1 MRNSGL
7 AGFRGL
13 YNGKRCQEVRSFR
26 HHSKGDS
33 QIADHVTVIRRLDG
47 GSHRARTVS
56 QLYRLGQWTGPQSS
70 DAPSENDDTISH
82 YSSSDYM
89 MGDLTPTASDEI
101 VEHYQ
106 PSKAELSASDTA
118 IYEMPDNG
126 TPNYQRAIYE
136 RRNHERP
143 NHETPKYYELP

>member
-13 YNGKRCQEVRSFR
+13 YNGKKCQEVRSFR

-101 VEHYQ
+101 VEQYDY
-106 PSKAELSASDTA
+106 SKSELSCDTER
-118 IYEMPDNG
+118 YEMPANYA
-126 TPNYQRAIYE
+126 PNYQRAIYE
-136 RRNHERP
+136 KPNHEGP
-143 NHETPKYYELP
+143 NHETPNYYELP